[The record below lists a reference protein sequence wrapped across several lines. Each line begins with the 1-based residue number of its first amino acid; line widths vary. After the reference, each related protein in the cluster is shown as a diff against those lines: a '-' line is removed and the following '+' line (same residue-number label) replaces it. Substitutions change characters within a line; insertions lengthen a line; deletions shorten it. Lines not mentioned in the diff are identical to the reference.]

1 MRIFPNKWSLK
12 SKGLFSKLIEFYFRW
27 TKKLKRVS
35 ALQYNIFDKLRCF
48 EDPRHSLNSTN
59 APPSSKT
66 IIELLLFVATKAVI
80 CWTPFLLRHRFQRGD
95 TTTIIQV
102 CHSYTVSVSMS
113 VSACKC
119 VFGCACMRV
128 QVGVCVCEWTDGA
141 TQIRRAWVQ
150 SKMFSCRV
158 SFSIE
163 ALKERQQQQQQQ
175 WQQSHLLTA
184 TVSAQRH
191 RCVTDTYPRERM
203 ATCEQSKMEL
213 LKTKNATF

>member
-102 CHSYTVSVSMS
+102 CHSYTVSMSMS

-119 VFGCACMRV
+119 VCGCACMRA
-128 QVGVCVCEWTDGA
+128 QVGVCVWMNRWGHPNKK
-141 TQIRRAWVQ
+141 
-150 SKMFSCRV
+150 SV
-158 SFSIE
+158 SSIE
-163 ALKERQQQQQQQ
+163 DVQL
-175 WQQSHLLTA
+175 QSFFFHWSLEGTSTTTTTTTMTA
-184 TVSAQRH
+184 KPPTYSNSISSETPLRH
-191 RCVTDTYPRERM
+191 WYLPKR
-203 ATCEQSKMEL
+203 
-213 LKTKNATF
+213 KNGNLRTIKNGTFEN